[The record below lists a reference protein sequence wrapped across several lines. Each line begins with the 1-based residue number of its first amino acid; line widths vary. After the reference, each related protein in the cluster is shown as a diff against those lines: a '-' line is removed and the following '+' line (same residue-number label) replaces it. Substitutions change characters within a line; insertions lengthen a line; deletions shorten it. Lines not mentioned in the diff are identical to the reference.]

1 MSLKIGGVTRTD
13 LTKALTKTKREL
25 QANIE
30 GVRQELRRDISKFN
44 KDISIKILES
54 EERLMKELKDTRENS
69 DAHQFSH
76 MRINDD
82 LQELDTR
89 VRKLEQPQ
97 I

>member
-1 MSLKIGGVTRTD
+1 MSLKIGGVIRTD